1 MSDAV
6 LVAIIGGSFA
16 TLTVIGQALVAVSSR
31 NHTNR
36 TLGEANGQGT
46 VIEMLKQAIHTG
58 EAAKEAAEGAQRSG
72 DVTKDWCLTHDVND
86 DIRFDGVTGDI
97 AAVASQVQEC
107 KEDIQAL
114 RPLIK
119 GES

>member
-16 TLTVIGQALVAVSSR
+16 TLTVVGQALVAVSGR
-31 NHTNR
+31 RHTDR
-36 TLGEANGQGT
+36 TIGYANGQGT
-46 VIEMLKQAIHTG
+46 VVQMLERAIHTAA
-58 EAAKEAAEGAQRSG
+58 AAKEAAEGAQRSG
-72 DVTKDWCLTHDVND
+72 EVTKDWALTHDVND
-86 DIRFDGVTGDI
+86 DRRFDGVTGDI
-97 AAVASQVQEC
+97 AAVADQVQEC